1 MLAYSTALSQCA
13 FFSLSPDRH
22 LGYPPAPA
30 LGTRHPPFYWL
41 KFKNPEAQSGRLLY
55 CFAANSSPRA
65 PVRSPR
71 AGARCTAESAPR
83 APARAAQPN
92 E

>member
-1 MLAYSTALSQCA
+1 MLAYSSGSYQCA

-41 KFKNPEAQSGRLLY
+41 KFKNPEAQSGG
-55 CFAANSSPRA
+55 RA
-65 PVRSPR
+65 KRIGVDHEEQGPKAILS
-71 AGARCTAESAPR
+71 
-83 APARAAQPN
+83 
-92 E
+92 